1 MVPAAQRPAFTAF
14 LDTMPERYLTGTPL
28 AQVPGHFEL
37 VNALREEWARTPPE
51 EHAAATATKLRHV
64 PEAEYSEFTISTR
77 DRPGLFAMITGVL
90 TANGMNIV
98 GARINTSRDGIALDS
113 FRVGHLDH
121 RERVLEPERWDRVQ
135 QALGRVLRGEV
146 DVETLVA
153 ASRRPS
159 ILERPAPEAGVA
171 TEVIVDNAI
180 AADTTVLD
188 VITEDRVGVLFTI
201 THALHR
207 LGLVIHLAK
216 ITTQVHQVLD
226 VFYVT
231 DERGAKIEDAARL
244 AAIERELVTR
254 IEALAQ
260 PAATAK

>member
-1 MVPAAQRPAFTAF
+1 
-14 LDTMPERYLTGTPL
+14 
-28 AQVPGHFEL
+28 
-37 VNALREEWARTPPE
+37 
-51 EHAAATATKLRHV
+51 
-64 PEAEYSEFTISTR
+64 
-77 DRPGLFAMITGVL
+77 MIAGVL
-90 TANGMNIV
+90 TAQGMNIV

-113 FRVGHLDH
+113 FRVGHLDQ
-121 RERVLEPERWDRVQ
+121 RERVLEPERWERVQ
-135 QALGRVLRGEV
+135 QGLGRVLRGEV

-159 ILERPAPEAGVA
+159 ILERPTAASVA

-188 VITEDRVGVLFTI
+188 VVTEDRVGVLFTI

-207 LGLVIHLAK
+207 LGLVIHVAK

-231 DERGAKIEDAARL
+231 DEHGAKIEDPGRL
-244 AAIERELVTR
+244 AGIERELVTR
-254 IEALAQ
+254 LEELAH
-260 PAATAK
+260 PVAAAK